1 MTNTPTSM
9 NDLKDKLNNTAE
21 KAKEMATSAMDTAS
35 EAGRTVTA
43 EVKAQASDTFDA
55 VRDAAGER
63 AGAVRDTLVD
73 AADRLADRLVT
84 EGDGSSGLSAQVLNG
99 LAGGVATVS
108 DSLRGR
114 TLGDLLADAQDYARR
129 HPGTFAVGAAIAGFA
144 LARFISS
151 SSQREAPR
159 RVVDIH
165 GQPTAAKAPRG

>member
-1 MTNTPTSM
+1 MTTIPTTVT
-9 NDLKDKLNNTAE
+9 DLKDKLNSTAD
-21 KAKEMATSAMDTAS
+21 KAKEMASSAMDTAT

-43 EVKAQASDTFDA
+43 EVKAHASDTLDA

-73 AADRLADRLVT
+73 AADRLADRLGA
-84 EGDGSSGLSAQVLNG
+84 EGDGTTGLSAQVLNG

-114 TLGDLLADAQDYARR
+114 TLGDLLADAQGYARR

-144 LARFISS
+144 LARFIGSS
-151 SSQREAPR
+151 GQRDAHR
-159 RVVDIH
+159 RVADTQGLPAV
-165 GQPTAAKAPRG
+165 PKAPRG